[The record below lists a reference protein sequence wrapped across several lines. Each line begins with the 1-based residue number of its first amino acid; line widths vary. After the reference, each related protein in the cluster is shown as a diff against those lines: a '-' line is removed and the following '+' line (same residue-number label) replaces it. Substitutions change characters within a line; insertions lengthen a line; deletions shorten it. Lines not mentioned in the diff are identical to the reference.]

1 MGFLSTDVVLRAI
14 LHGRRMDRPR
24 NAINL
29 FRTVNFPNSWID
41 FSFFFGGGVGDQGL
55 GFRPLGTEEP
65 EAPARLRRSAPRHGP
80 CAWRCSPPLRIFLK
94 RLQ

>member
-41 FSFFFGGGVGDQGL
+41 FSFFFFFGGGGG
-55 GFRPLGTEEP
+55 
-65 EAPARLRRSAPRHGP
+65 
-80 CAWRCSPPLRIFLK
+80 
-94 RLQ
+94 